1 MTQDD
6 PYADRKQLTFEQ
18 AEGVEP
24 LPVQLLPKELTK
36 QLRALLWALV
46 YDSMKENLK
55 YHHIYDP
62 WRSILYTYH
71 VKREH
76 LLADEFDNSFKIL
89 VRKFKSIFLD
99 GTYANVFG
107 FLQHIL
113 RHPDRPRNFE
123 RVLDY
128 RLKEGGAGYRVLDGR
143 TIIPITSEAELAT
156 LKRAFADLSISEF
169 RGARSHLQTAG
180 SELTAGDYT
189 SSIRESIHAVE
200 SVANALAIR
209 NWRGIGKARKI
220 GGDPWWPQER
230 VFIDLRIHQ
239 RRTGHTTPA
248 LG

>member
-55 YHHIYDP
+55 YDHIYDP

-89 VRKFKSIFLD
+89 VRKFKS
-99 GTYANVFG
+99 
-107 FLQHIL
+107 
-113 RHPDRPRNFE
+113 
-123 RVLDY
+123 
-128 RLKEGGAGYRVLDGR
+128 
-143 TIIPITSEAELAT
+143 
-156 LKRAFADLSISEF
+156 
-169 RGARSHLQTAG
+169 
-180 SELTAGDYT
+180 
-189 SSIRESIHAVE
+189 
-200 SVANALAIR
+200 
-209 NWRGIGKARKI
+209 
-220 GGDPWWPQER
+220 
-230 VFIDLRIHQ
+230 
-239 RRTGHTTPA
+239 
-248 LG
+248 